1 MRLPTK
7 CKVRINLRSMV
18 RSEGAPPVLRSSVDE
33 GVLLGAVEI
42 SAFSNLL
49 ANDRRL
55 VDHNPGIDMSK
66 PRLQLIHCSNDIPPR
81 AKHRQHG
88 RSFRPVVIHGG
99 ARARSAPRESSLE
112 TVLKLINLGFL
123 VHQLNY
129 LAFLQ
134 ASLAA
139 LESHNWTDP
148 EKSRYVYMVHPKSSC
163 F

>member
-1 MRLPTK
+1 
-7 CKVRINLRSMV
+7 MV
-18 RSEGAPPVLRSSVDE
+18 RSEGEPHVLIEAVSTKVSCWALSKYLRSQTR
-33 GVLLGAVEI
+33 LL
-42 SAFSNLL
+42 
-49 ANDRRL
+49 NDRRL

-148 EKSRYVYMVHPKSSC
+148 EKTS
-163 F
+163 